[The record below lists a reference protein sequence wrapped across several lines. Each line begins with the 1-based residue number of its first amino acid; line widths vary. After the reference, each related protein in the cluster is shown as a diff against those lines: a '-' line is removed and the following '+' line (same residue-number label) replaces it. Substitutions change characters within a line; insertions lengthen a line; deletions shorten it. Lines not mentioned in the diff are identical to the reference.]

1 MNILI
6 IINSLTKGGAEKLIE
21 TIAPLFQKKSNQV
34 SVLLFNL
41 STTVHEYLKTL
52 KDSGVEVI
60 IPKKDKIYHPSNI
73 LFVRKI
79 ILENNFDIVHAHLF
93 PASYFTA
100 FAKILLPKNKKQIP
114 FIFTEHSNNNRRR
127 DKLHFKYSE
136 KLVYKQFDKV
146 IAIAQEVKNNLDK
159 WLGNTQKTIV
169 IPNGV
174 AIQKIFDEDPIN
186 REELCQ
192 SLSIK
197 DDAILL
203 LMSARFMHP
212 KNQKAIIR
220 ALHLLPPNIHLLLAG
235 EGPEIENV
243 KSFAMQSNLNSRVHF
258 LGFRTDVTRLMK
270 AVDFN
275 ILSSFYEGMSGV
287 ALEALA
293 SGVAFIGS
301 DVAGINDIVP
311 DKRYLFPSDDEK
323 VLAEKINYLIHRPE
337 EKMQMESDA
346 LNFVQQFDIHKM
358 VDNYLA
364 LYKQL
369 IAAKTK

>member
-1 MNILI
+1 MKILI

-21 TIAPLFQKKSNQV
+21 VIAPLFQKKSNQV
-34 SVLLFNL
+34 SVLLFNY
-41 STTVHEYLKTL
+41 STSVPEYLQTL
-52 KDSGVEVI
+52 KDSGVAVI
-60 IPKKDKIYHPSNI
+60 IPKKDSIYHPSNI
-73 LFVRKI
+73 LFIRK
-79 ILENNFDIVHAHLF
+79 LLLQQDFDIVHAHLF
-93 PASYFTA
+93 PASYYTA

-127 DKLHFKYSE
+127 DKPHFKFFE
-136 KLVYKQFDKV
+136 KLVYNQFDKV

-174 AIQKIFDEDPIN
+174 AIQKIFDEEPIN
-186 REELCQ
+186 RKELCKTL
-192 SLSIK
+192 SLEE
-197 DDAILL
+197 DAILL

-212 KNQKAIIR
+212 KNQKAIIK
-220 ALHLLPPNIHLLLAG
+220 ALPLLPKNTHLLLAG
-235 EGPEIENV
+235 EGPELENV
-243 KSFAMQSNLNSRVHF
+243 KSFVTQNNLNTRVHF

-270 AVDFN
+270 SVDFN

-293 SGVAFIGS
+293 SGVTFLGS

-311 DKRYLFPSDDEK
+311 DTRYLFPSDDEK
-323 VLAEKINYLIHRPE
+323 ALANKINYYWQHKT
-337 EKMQMESDA
+337 EKAQLEATA
-346 LNFVQQFDIHKM
+346 LTYVQQFDIQKM
-358 VDNYLA
+358 VDNYLD

-369 IAAKTK
+369 IASKTL